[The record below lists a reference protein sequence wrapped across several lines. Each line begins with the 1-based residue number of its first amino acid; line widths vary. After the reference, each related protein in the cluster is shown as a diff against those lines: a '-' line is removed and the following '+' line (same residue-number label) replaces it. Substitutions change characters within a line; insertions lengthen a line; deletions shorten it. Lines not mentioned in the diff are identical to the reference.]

1 MDQIDNNKM
10 NYDPK
15 QAQLAK
21 QKQEYNILTKR
32 DARTKENTIKRIYD
46 P

>member
-1 MDQIDNNKM
+1 MDQIDSNKM

-21 QKQEYNILTKR
+21 QKQEYNNLT
-32 DARTKENTIKRIYD
+32 
-46 P
+46 